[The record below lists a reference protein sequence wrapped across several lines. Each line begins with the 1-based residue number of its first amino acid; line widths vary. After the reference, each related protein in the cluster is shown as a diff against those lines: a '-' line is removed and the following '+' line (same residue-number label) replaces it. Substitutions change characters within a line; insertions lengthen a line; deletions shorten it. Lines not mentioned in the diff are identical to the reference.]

1 MKRNA
6 GIANSTI
13 ASRRVVEPKASKID
27 AFHGLKARVEA
38 QASKASTGVRLPQTI
53 RDFVDLANSM
63 PPLKRDAFRGV
74 PAPLTQA
81 YEWLCQSSLAALIPR
96 PGEVHL
102 LDEQHTG
109 AFVSARRPPYFQA
122 EEPSPATVQVYAWA
136 RALKFVVNTLEEIVA
151 VQEEPFDANFLGW
164 RPIPWNM
171 PWASHRLE
179 IGARKL
185 LRIVRSEDP
194 FSYFYKNFQ
203 QALDGADAG
212 RIRICHVRL
221 RGDSECGRFYWA
233 KRHDQRACSL
243 AHAQLLRV
251 KESIERKKLG
261 MKRPSKGR
269 K

>member
-1 MKRNA
+1 MRAMKRN
-6 GIANSTI
+6 IDRANSTI
-13 ASRRVVEPKASKID
+13 ASRRVVERKASKTD
-27 AFHGLKARVEA
+27 AFYGSKATGEA

-81 YEWLCQSSLAALIPR
+81 YEWLCQSSLAALMPR
-96 PGEVHL
+96 PGEVGHI
-102 LDEQHTG
+102 LDELHTG
-109 AFVSARRPPYFQA
+109 AFISARRPPYFQA
-122 EEPSPATVQVYAWA
+122 EEPSPAAVEVYAWA
-136 RALKFVVNTLEEIVA
+136 RALKFVVNTLEEIVE

-171 PWASHRLE
+171 PWISHRLE

-185 LRIVRSEDP
+185 LRVVRSENR
-194 FSYFYKNFQ
+194 FSDFYKNFQ
-203 QALDGADAG
+203 QVLDGADAS
-212 RIRICHVRL
+212 RIRLCHVKL

-261 MKRPSKGR
+261 MKRPS
-269 K
+269 